1 MANHLGRE
9 GLVKIS
15 STTIGELRNYALSH
29 SSDTVEDSVIGDTY
43 RTRLATMKTWSASG
57 DLYWDEA
64 DAGQLL
70 ITIGSQ
76 VTLNLYPEGASHDR
90 ADWDRGEKLRREDAG
105 PGGGQRRPDT
115 GAGVSDGFAVET
127 EVAPRMLRWI
137 VNENQMSLV
146 FTECAGA
153 LARPR

>member
-9 GLVKIS
+9 GIVKIS

-70 ITIGSQ
+70 ITIGSS
-76 VTLNLYPEGASHDR
+76 VTLNLYPEG
-90 ADWDRGEKLRREDAG
+90 G
-105 PGGGQRRPDT
+105 DT
-115 GAGVSDGFAVET
+115 GDVYYSGSAIVTKFDISASFDGIVEGSIAFEGNGT
-127 EVAPRMLRWI
+127 LSTLTA
-137 VNENQMSLV
+137 
-146 FTECAGA
+146 
-153 LARPR
+153 

>member
-15 STTIGELRNYALSH
+15 TTAIGELRNYSLSH

-57 DLYWDEA
+57 DLYWDET

-70 ITIGSQ
+70 ITIGSS
-76 VTLNLYPEGASHDR
+76 VTLNLYPEGAT
-90 ADWDRGEKLRREDAG
+90 
-105 PGGGQRRPDT
+105 T
-115 GAGVSDGFAVET
+115 GDVYYTGSAIVTKFDISASFDGLVEGAISFEGNGVLTVTSV
-127 EVAPRMLRWI
+127 
-137 VNENQMSLV
+137 
-146 FTECAGA
+146 
-153 LARPR
+153 

>member
-9 GLVKIS
+9 GIVKIS

-64 DAGQLL
+64 NAGQLL
-70 ITIGSQ
+70 ITIGSS
-76 VTLNLYPEGASHDR
+76 VTLNLYPEGA
-90 ADWDRGEKLRREDAG
+90 
-105 PGGGQRRPDT
+105 DT
-115 GAGVSDGFAVET
+115 GDIYYSGSAIVTKFDISASFDGIVEGSIAF
-127 EVAPRMLRWI
+127 EG
-137 VNENQMSLV
+137 N
-146 FTECAGA
+146 GA
-153 LARPR
+153 LSTLTV

>member
-1 MANHLGRE
+1 MATKLGRD
-9 GLVKIS
+9 GLIKIS

-57 DLYWDEA
+57 DLYWDET

-76 VTLNLYPEGASHDR
+76 VTLNLYPEGAT
-90 ADWDRGEKLRREDAG
+90 AG
-105 PGGGQRRPDT
+105 DVYYT
-115 GAGVSDGFAVET
+115 GSAIVTKFDISASFDGIVEGAISFEGNGVLTVTSV
-127 EVAPRMLRWI
+127 
-137 VNENQMSLV
+137 
-146 FTECAGA
+146 
-153 LARPR
+153 

>member
-57 DLYWDEA
+57 DLYWDETN
-64 DAGQLL
+64 AGQLL
-70 ITIGSQ
+70 ITIGSS
-76 VTLNLYPEGASHDR
+76 VTLNLYPEGS
-90 ADWDRGEKLRREDAG
+90 
-105 PGGGQRRPDT
+105 DT
-115 GAGVSDGFAVET
+115 GDVYYSGAAIVTKFDISASFDGIVEGSIAF
-127 EVAPRMLRWI
+127 EG
-137 VNENQMSLV
+137 N
-146 FTECAGA
+146 GA
-153 LARPR
+153 LSTLTV

>member
-43 RTRLATMKTWSASG
+43 RTRLATMKTFSVSG

-64 DAGQLL
+64 NAGQLL
-70 ITIGSQ
+70 ITIGSS
-76 VTLNLYPEGASHDR
+76 VTLNLYPEGA
-90 ADWDRGEKLRREDAG
+90 
-105 PGGGQRRPDT
+105 DT
-115 GAGVSDGFAVET
+115 GDVYYSGAAIVTKFDVSASFDGIVEGSIAF
-127 EVAPRMLRWI
+127 EG
-137 VNENQMSLV
+137 N
-146 FTECAGA
+146 GA
-153 LARPR
+153 LSTLTV

>member
-15 STTIGELRNYALSH
+15 STTIGELRNYNLSH

-43 RTRLATMKTWSASG
+43 RTRLATMKSFSVSG
-57 DLYWDEA
+57 DLYWDET

-76 VTLNLYPEGASHDR
+76 VTLNLYPEGASSGDVYY
-90 ADWDRGEKLRREDAG
+90 
-105 PGGGQRRPDT
+105 T
-115 GAGVSDGFAVET
+115 GAAIVTKFDINASFDGIVEGAISFEGNGVLTTTSV
-127 EVAPRMLRWI
+127 
-137 VNENQMSLV
+137 
-146 FTECAGA
+146 
-153 LARPR
+153 